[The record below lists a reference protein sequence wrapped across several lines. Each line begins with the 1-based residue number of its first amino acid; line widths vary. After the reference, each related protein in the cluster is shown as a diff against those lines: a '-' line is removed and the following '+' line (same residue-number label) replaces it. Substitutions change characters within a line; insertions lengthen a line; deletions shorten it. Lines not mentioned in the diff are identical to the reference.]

1 MRLPVLIRNLSLPLG
16 LHNLSPLVVG
26 VFVAL
31 NCTAMAIGG
40 DLLLIPEGIAK
51 HAALQKPSPS
61 ITQLARQMKVSGRV
75 EVSVDIGDDGSVT
88 KTKVVSGN
96 PLLAESVVLAVKN
109 WRFQPFVQNG
119 SPAPARTV
127 LSFDFKQ

>member
-1 MRLPVLIRNLSLPLG
+1 LRLPLG
-16 LHNLSPLVVG
+16 FRSLGPAVLS

-31 NCTAMAIGG
+31 NCAAMAIGG

-51 HAALQKPSPS
+51 HAALQKPSPT
-61 ITQLARQMKVSGRV
+61 ITPLARQMKVSGRV
-75 EVSVDIGDDGSVT
+75 EVSVEISHTGSVT

-96 PLLAESVVLAVKN
+96 PLLAESVVLAVKS

-119 SPAPARTV
+119 SATAARTV